1 VPIARVGDIN
11 IEYYVEGDG
20 PPLLLIQGFSMSA
33 SAWGEPFLAE
43 LRPHFQVIRFSNRGT
58 GQTDKPDAACSI
70 PMMADDAVGL
80 LDELS
85 IGKAHVMG
93 ISMGGSIAQELVL
106 SHPERVLGLVLGCT
120 ACGGPQRAPA
130 EPQAIAMLAATP
142 GLSAIDWVKRL
153 APVTLTPEY
162 VERERDA
169 LEAFAEE
176 FAENPTPPHVMGR
189 HAGAGMLFDSYDR
202 LPQMQVQTLI
212 MHCDRDRLNPVQ
224 NAQILH
230 DRIPNSKL
238 RIVPEVG
245 HSFFWEKPGESA
257 EAIMEFLSSVPAPA

>member
-11 IEYYVEGDG
+11 IEYYVEGAG
-20 PPLLLIQGFSMSA
+20 PPLLLIHGFSMPA
-33 SAWGEPFLAE
+33 NAWGEPFLAE

-58 GQTDKPDAACSI
+58 GLSDKPDAAYSI

-85 IGKAHVMG
+85 IGKTHVMG
-93 ISMGGSIAQELVL
+93 ISMGGAIAQELAL

-120 ACGGPQRAPA
+120 GCGAAHSVPA
-130 EPQAIAMLAATP
+130 EPQAIAMLAASP
-142 GLSAIDWVKRL
+142 GLSAIDWAKRV
-153 APVTLTPEY
+153 APVFLTPEY
-162 VERERDA
+162 VERERDV

-176 FAENPTPPHVMGR
+176 FAKNPTPPHVMGR
-189 HAGAGMLFDSYDR
+189 HAGAGVQFDSYDR

-212 MHCDRDRLNPVQ
+212 MHGDRDRLNPMQ
-224 NAQILH
+224 NAQILR

-238 RIVPEVG
+238 RIVPDVG
-245 HSFFWEKPGESA
+245 HSFFWEKPRESA
-257 EAIMEFLSSVPAPA
+257 EAIVGFLSSVPAPA

>member
-1 VPIARVGDIN
+1 VPIAKVGDIN

-20 PPLLLIQGFSMSA
+20 PPLLLIHGFSMPA

-58 GQTDKPDAACSI
+58 GLSDKPDAAYSI

-85 IGKAHVMG
+85 IDKAHVMG

-106 SHPERVLGLVLGCT
+106 SHPERVQGLVLGCT
-120 ACGGPQRAPA
+120 ACGGPNRVPV

-153 APVTLTPEY
+153 ATVTLTPEY

-176 FAENPTPPHVMGR
+176 FADNPTPPHVMGR

-212 MHCDRDRLNPVQ
+212 MHGDRDRLNPVQ
-224 NAQILH
+224 NAQVLY

-245 HSFFWEKPGESA
+245 HSFFWEKPRESA
-257 EAIMEFLSSVPAPA
+257 EAIVQFLSSVTAPA